1 VKGEQNL
8 PFQRENVMTTTKKEK
23 ITPPSKKELTEASK
37 QLKKGKTLGGRVM
50 AEESVAVRQGAA
62 KPKKK

>member
-1 VKGEQNL
+1 
-8 PFQRENVMTTTKKEK
+8 MTTTKKEK

>member
-1 VKGEQNL
+1 
-8 PFQRENVMTTTKKEK
+8 MTTKKKEK
-23 ITPPSKKELTEASK
+23 IKPPTKKELKEASK
-37 QLKKGKTLGGRVM
+37 QLRKGKTLGGRVM

>member
-1 VKGEQNL
+1 MVQDKHK
-8 PFQRENVMTTTKKEK
+8 ENVMTTKKKEK
-23 ITPPSKKELTEASK
+23 IKPPTKKELKEASK
-37 QLKKGKTLGGRVM
+37 QLRKGKTLGGRVM